1 VNNEEDNSHDE
12 EDGSALGSM
21 EGSDNDDD
29 ESYTPG
35 NDFVEQLFVEKKK
48 VVVVE
53 NNTAAVKVKSAKKQE
68 PSSTGKVSAKT
79 GAALLPFAKCKNK
92 VDGDD
97 NVSKLLLDSDY
108 GGDDAPKKG
117 KGKRVKDSPI
127 SFAAKHSKKGVD
139 QSVNHAHG
147 VLPVVDV
154 AEVIHFFNLP

>member
-1 VNNEEDNSHDE
+1 
-12 EDGSALGSM
+12 
-21 EGSDNDDD
+21 
-29 ESYTPG
+29 
-35 NDFVEQLFVEKKK
+35 
-48 VVVVE
+48 
-53 NNTAAVKVKSAKKQE
+53 VKSAKKQE

-154 AEVIHFFNLP
+154 AEVIHFFNLPWKNYLSRYIRRPVFVNYSSASSVTVFLIFSVLFF